1 MTHDIAAAG
10 PSGVPGA
17 PHSIRSAGPR
27 ALAQALQHSR
37 QQTLAAFAGFEAAG
51 LLQASVP
58 QRPTL
63 NPPLWE
69 LGHIGWFQDRWLAR
83 NPQRSLGVRADPLAP
98 RGEAHCPQADGWYDS
113 STVPHDSR
121 WTLALPSADDTRDHL
136 AAQLDRTLAL
146 LAAAAPDDDALYF
159 FRLAL
164 LHEDMH
170 HEAALMMAQDLG
182 LDRGQHAAGPV
193 ADAAAR
199 VPLALPAAA
208 VTLGHCGPGFAFDNE
223 VPATV
228 QAIAACE
235 IDSRVLNWGEF
246 LAFVDDGGYANP
258 RWWQGE
264 RARWWQQHQP
274 AGPRA
279 LRREGAGWWQ
289 RHAGQWRALDAKLP
303 AQHLNAHEA
312 RAWCAWAG
320 RRLPTE
326 AEWEHAARSQ
336 PGAFCWGSVWEW
348 TASAFQPYPGFV
360 AHPYRDYSAP
370 WFDGRPVLR
379 GASWATSD
387 RLRDPAYRN
396 FFTAERQDL
405 FAGFRSCAL

>member
-1 MTHDIAAAG
+1 VSNDIAATG
-10 PSGVPGA
+10 PSPGRPCPA
-17 PHSIRSAGPR
+17 SVRQAGQA

-37 QQTLAAFAGFEAAG
+37 QQTLVSFALFEAAG
-51 LLQASVP
+51 LLQDAVP
-58 QRPTL
+58 RRPTL

-69 LGHIGWFQDRWLAR
+69 LGHIGWFQERWLAR
-83 NPQRSLGVRADPLAP
+83 NPVRGDGAAADPLAP
-98 RGEAHCPQADGWYDS
+98 RSPPYLADADSLYDS
-113 STVPHDSR
+113 STVPHERR
-121 WTLALPSADDTRDHL
+121 WTLALPSADDTRADL

-146 LAAAAPDDDALYF
+146 LAAAAPDDNALYF

-182 LDRGQHAAGPV
+182 LDFEQHAAGPV

-199 VPLALPAAA
+199 VALALPAAA
-208 VTLGHCGPGFAFDNE
+208 VKLGHRGPGFAFDNE
-223 VPATV
+223 LPVTV
-228 QAIAACE
+228 QPIAAYQ

-258 RWWQGE
+258 LWWQGE
-264 RARWWQQHQP
+264 GGRWWQRCQP
-274 AGPRA
+274 TGPRA
-279 LRREGAGWWQ
+279 LRREGSGWQ
-289 RHAGQWRALDAKLP
+289 CQHAGRWGALDPHLP

-336 PGAFCWGSVWEW
+336 PGAFRWGKVWEW

-387 RLRDPAYRN
+387 HLRDLAYRN

-405 FAGFRSCAL
+405 FSGFRSCAL